1 MARAKL
7 ISIAAACVGV
17 LAIAACSPERAPEP
31 IDAVPTEDTPQIAA
45 INGEPVQA
53 SAGAVANLIAIE
65 APAPKGWTYRHLSQ
79 VEGCNIGVLNYGGQE
94 VILTSARSHTS
105 SYPVACGAAVLP

>member
-1 MARAKL
+1 MVRAKL

-17 LAIAACSPERAPEP
+17 LAIAACSPKRAPEP

-45 INGEPVQA
+45 INGEPVQT

-65 APAPKGWTYRHLSQ
+65 APKGWTYRHLSK
-79 VEGCNIGVLNYGGQE
+79 VAECNIGVLNYDGRE
-94 VILTSARSHTS
+94 IILTSAAR